1 MAKHLENG
9 TYLLDETE
17 RQAYVIASR
26 MVERV
31 DRRQLD
37 LAQPLVDLDYLLIM
51 CAYLIIEGDDNV
63 DKTLDRIVNDC
74 LEERRRNTC

>member
-1 MAKHLENG
+1 VAKHLENG

-31 DRRQLD
+31 DHRQLD
-37 LAQPLVDLDYLLIM
+37 LAQPMGDLDYLLIM